1 MGGMRSRSYAP
12 QDMDMQGM
20 QRMQDMQNMQDMQG
34 MQDMQSMQGPQNMQG
49 MQNMQGAQGMQGAQ
63 SMQGAQNMQG
73 PQNMQGAQGMQPGHC
88 PCIPQ
93 ETTISHVFL
102 AAAYVP
108 FQKFCGNWPPIRSL
122 IAGTIFAELF
132 SPYCKREYVNLEP
145 EVTCQM
151 CPAGGGRY

>member
-1 MGGMRSRSYAP
+1 MRNTMGGLQSNGFYTP
-12 QDMDMQGM
+12 QDTDMQGM
-20 QRMQDMQNMQDMQG
+20 QN
-34 MQDMQSMQGPQNMQG
+34 
-49 MQNMQGAQGMQGAQ
+49 
-63 SMQGAQNMQG
+63 
-73 PQNMQGAQGMQPGHC
+73 GHC

-93 ETTISHVFL
+93 ETTITNVHL

-108 FQKFCGNWPPIRSL
+108 FQKFCGNWPPLQSL

-145 EVTCQM
+145 EVTCPM